1 MLCIKPLHSWSPVLK
16 TTLQRRCYLLSTAK
30 GTEAQSF
37 LATQPV
43 RKVIVQLLSLI
54 QLFVI
59 PWTATCQIAL
69 SFTISWSLLKFM
81 SIELMMLS
89 NHLILCRPL
98 LLLLSIFPSVS
109 VFSNELAL
117 LISWPKYRSLSFSI
131 RLSNEY
137 SGLISFRI
145 DWFDILAV

>member
-43 RKVIVQLLSLI
+43 KKVVVQLLSLI

-89 NHLILCRPL
+89 NHLNLCSL
-98 LLLLSIFPSVS
+98 LLLLPSVLAS
-109 VFSNELAL
+109 IRVFSNESAL
-117 LISWPKYRSLSFSI
+117 HI
-131 RLSNEY
+131 RWKNIGASA
-137 SGLISFRI
+137 
-145 DWFDILAV
+145 AVLPFHIQG